1 MSEMVLYDTMV
12 RAIVECHQV
21 DELKDMHDKARAL
34 EMYAKQ
40 AKNIEAERRATE
52 IRIRAER
59 KVGQLLVAMKRTPPR
74 ESAKQAIA
82 TRWDT
87 TSNDGMSYASPKSE
101 YAQGVE
107 KAGLSPQTAHR
118 WQQLAKVPEHEF
130 ESMLNEPDTKP
141 TTAELLRR
149 VPVEVP
155 DAVAAGDY
163 IEASL
168 AAPGRVPVR
177 MDPDAL
183 GIWGRLRDVE
193 NITSRRMPEELLSQ
207 MTEPMVADLQRIVPP
222 LVEWLQQLEEKLHA

>member
-52 IRIRAER
+52 VRIRAER
-59 KVGQLLVAMKRTPPR
+59 KVGQLLTAMKRTPR
-74 ESAKQAIA
+74 EELNSAGVNQHSEV
-82 TRWDT
+82 
-87 TSNDGMSYASPKSE
+87 TSNDWIKPPPKSE
-101 YAQGVE
+101 YAQSVE

-130 ESMLNEPDTKP
+130 ESMLNQPAIKP

-155 DAVAAGDY
+155 DTVAAGDY
-163 IEASL
+163 INASL
-168 AAPGRVPVR
+168 ASPGRVAVR
-177 MDPDAL
+177 MDSDAL

-207 MTEPMVADLQRIVPP
+207 MTEPMLADLQRIVPP
-222 LVEWLQQLEEKLHA
+222 LVEWLQQLKEKLHA

>member
-74 ESAKQAIA
+74 EAGAQGGYVKAG
-82 TRWDT
+82 
-87 TSNDGMSYASPKSE
+87 TSNDWNRQGQSE

-155 DAVAAGDY
+155 NPVAAGDY

-168 AAPGRVPVR
+168 AAPERVPVR

>member
-52 IRIRAER
+52 VRIRAER
-59 KVGQLLVAMKRTPPR
+59 RVGQLLMAMKRTPPQKAAPNGR
-74 ESAKQAIA
+74 AGNRIPSLDVIQ
-82 TRWDT
+82 
-87 TSNDGMSYASPKSE
+87 PKSE

-155 DAVAAGDY
+155 KAVAAGDY

-168 AAPGRVPVR
+168 AAPERVPVR